1 MHGDKEF
8 INFLT
13 NVNVIVPDIE
23 RLFQIISAAAILV
36 LFLLQPMILASINSL
51 VDPIEL
57 RPGQGFK
64 SWWVS
69 SY

>member
-1 MHGDKEF
+1 MDKEF

-36 LFLLQPMILASINSL
+36 LFFASAHDIGVNEF
-51 VDPIEL
+51 IG
-57 RPGQGFK
+57 R
-64 SWWVS
+64 

>member
-1 MHGDKEF
+1 MVHGLKSFKVDKEF

-23 RLFQIISAAAILV
+23 RLFQIISAASILV
-36 LFLLQPMILASINSL
+36 LFFASAHDIGVNEF
-51 VDPIEL
+51 IG
-57 RPGQGFK
+57 R
-64 SWWVS
+64 